1 MDGGISQTANRF
13 FIEWI
18 ERKSGP
24 VFFFRFRLIGFRRG
38 AVQQHAEVRTGVE
51 ILRIRG
57 ETALNSRMASAGRAA
72 WSAS

>member
-24 VFFFRFRLIGFRRG
+24 YSF
-38 AVQQHAEVRTGVE
+38 
-51 ILRIRG
+51 
-57 ETALNSRMASAGRAA
+57 SASAL
-72 WSAS
+72 SASDEELFSSTPRFAQASRFFGSVARPR